1 MDYYPLMEP
10 WHEHETE
17 THGDVTGDGV
27 VNIGDAV
34 LLFNWVSFPNERG
47 TTYVLSAPDNANVN
61 GDTTTNIGDAVLLFN
76 WVSFEDERETTYI
89 LK

>member
-17 THGDVTGDGV
+17 THGDVTGDG
-27 VNIGDAV
+27 NIGDAV
-34 LLFNWVSFPNERG
+34 LLFNWVSFPNERE
-47 TTYVLSAPDNANVN
+47 TTYALTRADNADVTGN
-61 GDTTTNIGDAVLLFN
+61 GKVNIGDAVLLFN
-76 WVSFEDERETTYI
+76 WVSFENGRGTTYV